1 MGMLQKPYFQ
11 MSGMCS
17 ALTTAQ
23 CLWQSQALAASELYR
38 TLLAHVLTQQHQ
50 QQVWCLKTSAFVCSL
65 TLLTRLSTSCI
76 LSVIN

>member
-11 MSGMCS
+11 ISGMCS

-23 CLWQSQALAASELYR
+23 CLWQSQALVALELYR

-50 QQVWCLKTSAFVCSL
+50 QQVWCPKTFAFACSL
-65 TLLTRLSTSCI
+65 TLLARLSTSCI
-76 LSVIN
+76 LAKIN